1 MKEFILLSAATAL
14 VIMTS
19 GCGVVGTSN
28 NGSSGTAP
36 AATEASTS
44 AATEIP
50 QETAESSSESVTTI
64 QQETAASSETE
75 ATQAETAPA
84 EQEVQVSASAP
95 SHDSP
100 DYAPAPYQYDNVEGL
115 TYIGGML
122 IANKTYGLPSDF
134 NPGLD
139 SNCEIQFE
147 KLTAAAALEGL
158 NIYFA
163 SGFRSY
169 DYQSEIYNGYVS
181 DYGQASAD
189 TFSARPGYSE
199 HQSGLAIDVNSI
211 DDSFA
216 GTPEAI
222 WLAEHCYE
230 YGFILRYPQGKQ
242 DITGYKYE
250 PWHIRYVGT
259 DLSYPIYESGLTVEE
274 YFGITSEYA
283 N

>member
-1 MKEFILLSAATAL
+1 MKEFILLSAAAAL

-84 EQEVQVSASAP
+84 EQEVPVSASAP

>member
-1 MKEFILLSAATAL
+1 MKEFILLSAAAAL

-50 QETAESSSESVTTI
+50 QATAESSSESVTTV
-64 QQETAASSETE
+64 QQETAASSGTDTTVQQET
-75 ATQAETAPA
+75 AASSGTDTTQTETAPA
-84 EQEVQVSASAP
+84 EQEVPVSASAP

-181 DYGQASAD
+181 NYGQASAD
-189 TFSARPGYSE
+189 TFSARPGYS
-199 HQSGLAIDVNSI
+199 SR
-211 DDSFA
+211 
-216 GTPEAI
+216 T
-222 WLAEHCYE
+222 
-230 YGFILRYPQGKQ
+230 
-242 DITGYKYE
+242 
-250 PWHIRYVGT
+250 
-259 DLSYPIYESGLTVEE
+259 
-274 YFGITSEYA
+274 
-283 N
+283 

>member
-1 MKEFILLSAATAL
+1 MKEFILLSAAAAL

-50 QETAESSSESVTTI
+50 QETAESSSESVTTV
-64 QQETAASSETE
+64 QQETAASSGTDT
-75 ATQAETAPA
+75 TQTETAPA
-84 EQEVQVSASAP
+84 EQEVPVSASAP

-147 KLTAAAALEGL
+147 KLTAAAALCLGL
-158 NIYFA
+158 PLI
-163 SGFRSY
+163 RL
-169 DYQSEIYNGYVS
+169 SE
-181 DYGQASAD
+181 
-189 TFSARPGYSE
+189 R
-199 HQSGLAIDVNSI
+199 
-211 DDSFA
+211 
-216 GTPEAI
+216 
-222 WLAEHCYE
+222 
-230 YGFILRYPQGKQ
+230 
-242 DITGYKYE
+242 
-250 PWHIRYVGT
+250 
-259 DLSYPIYESGLTVEE
+259 DL
-274 YFGITSEYA
+274 
-283 N
+283 

>member
-1 MKEFILLSAATAL
+1 MKEFILLSAAAAL

-50 QETAESSSESVTTI
+50 QETAESSSESVTTV
-64 QQETAASSETE
+64 QQETAVSSETDT
-75 ATQAETAPA
+75 TQTETDPA
-84 EQEVQVSASAP
+84 EQEVPVSASAP

-100 DYAPAPYQYDNVEGL
+100 DYAPAPYQYNNVEGL
-115 TYIGGML
+115 TYIEGML

-199 HQSGLAIDVNSI
+199 HQSGLAIDVNNI

-222 WLAEHCYE
+222 WLAEHCHE

>member
-1 MKEFILLSAATAL
+1 MKEFILLSAAAAL

-75 ATQAETAPA
+75 ATQTETAPA

>member
-1 MKEFILLSAATAL
+1 MKEFILLSAAAAL

-50 QETAESSSESVTTI
+50 QATAESSSESVTTV
-64 QQETAASSETE
+64 QQETAASSGTDTTVQQET
-75 ATQAETAPA
+75 AASSGTDTTQTETAPA
-84 EQEVQVSASAP
+84 EQEVPVSASAP

-181 DYGQASAD
+181 NYGQASAD
-189 TFSARPGYSE
+189 TFSARPGYS
-199 HQSGLAIDVNSI
+199 
-211 DDSFA
+211 FA

-222 WLAEHCYE
+222 WLAEHCHE

>member
-1 MKEFILLSAATAL
+1 MKEFILLSAAAAL

-50 QETAESSSESVTTI
+50 QETAESSSESVTTV
-64 QQETAASSETE
+64 QQETAASSETDT
-75 ATQAETAPA
+75 TQTETAPA
-84 EQEVQVSASAP
+84 EQEVPVSASAP

-163 SGFRSY
+163 
-169 DYQSEIYNGYVS
+169 
-181 DYGQASAD
+181 
-189 TFSARPGYSE
+189 
-199 HQSGLAIDVNSI
+199 
-211 DDSFA
+211 
-216 GTPEAI
+216 
-222 WLAEHCYE
+222 
-230 YGFILRYPQGKQ
+230 
-242 DITGYKYE
+242 
-250 PWHIRYVGT
+250 
-259 DLSYPIYESGLTVEE
+259 
-274 YFGITSEYA
+274 
-283 N
+283 

>member
-1 MKEFILLSAATAL
+1 MKEFILLSAAAAL

-28 NGSSGTAP
+28 NGSSGAAP

-75 ATQAETAPA
+75 ATQTETAPA

>member
-1 MKEFILLSAATAL
+1 MKEFILLSAAAAL

-50 QETAESSSESVTTI
+50 QETAESSSESVTTV
-64 QQETAASSETE
+64 QQETAVSSETDT
-75 ATQAETAPA
+75 TQTETAPA
-84 EQEVQVSASAP
+84 EQEVPVSASAP

-122 IANKTYGLPSDF
+122 IANKTYALPSDF

-199 HQSGLAIDVNSI
+199 HQSGLAIDVNNI

-222 WLAEHCYE
+222 WLAEHCHE

>member
-1 MKEFILLSAATAL
+1 MKEFILLSAAAAL

-50 QETAESSSESVTTI
+50 QETAESSSESVTTV
-64 QQETAASSETE
+64 QQETAVSSETDT
-75 ATQAETAPA
+75 TQTETDPA
-84 EQEVQVSASAP
+84 EQEVPVSASAP

-115 TYIGGML
+115 TYIEGML

-169 DYQSEIYNGYVS
+169 DYQSEIYNGYDS

-199 HQSGLAIDVNSI
+199 HQSGLAIDVNNI

-222 WLAEHCYE
+222 WLAEHCHE